1 MKKLIKIFRVN
12 ISGEILHKFL
22 DFKKENV
29 MEFIYFIVLGAIAGW
44 AAGKIFKGEGFG
56 LIGNIIV
63 GVVGALL
70 GGWVLGL
77 VGLNFGGLIGSLATA
92 IIGAL
97 LLLWIVSLIKK

>member
-1 MKKLIKIFRVN
+1 VLFIARENLSKTIHLNK
-12 ISGEILHKFL
+12 EI
-22 DFKKENV
+22 V
-29 MEFIYFIVLGAIAGW
+29 MEFIYFIVIGAIAGW

-63 GVVGALL
+63 GMVGALL

-77 VGLNFGGLIGSLATA
+77 VGLSFGGLVGSLITA

-97 LLLWIVSLIKK
+97 LLLWIVSLIRK